1 MKLQGQKQEGRTTR
15 LEKSKCKF
23 VSERRKE
30 VIQVTTGLVVYS
42 ALKEI
47 LKESYIIVFSF
58 LSGFMH

>member
-1 MKLQGQKQEGRTTR
+1 MR

-42 ALKEI
+42 ALEEI
-47 LKESYIIVFSF
+47 LKESNIIVFSF
-58 LSGFMH
+58 LSGFMHWL